1 MANYC
6 PVVLTACQEAEKL
19 KPKTWNTKY
28 KLWKLKINEPHLF
41 AHADASASVEGQPRK
56 EDTSFKPI
64 TLPGGRGP
72 SGWYWHAE
80 KQFYFEKAAER
91 CLWLDPSTGLHHE
104 LHVGDDFSSE
114 LSLTGSAT
122 SKPPPP
128 AATPSSSKPAAAPPA
143 ASSAARHLMILDL
156 HKAAEVF
163 KLESLHLPRPAA
175 MLAVYHAC
183 EGGLPPETAAKTLHE
198 KLLRKLAA
206 HRSKWSTEALQ
217 AVLVESMQ
225 AVAEEHKCPSG
236 VGAAVALI
244 LGLQLVVAAS
254 QGSACIVA
262 DPLPDNIRDVRAVCA
277 SAPGPEVCT
286 AVVELDVRSAACIM
300 LQTGAGLSEGTEGS
314 KVYNEDAARTAAAH
328 ATRGRSRAG
337 CAALLR
343 GMDSSRGGNR
353 ASNAAACLQL
363 QWTSSADVDDETR
376 PAKRA
381 KTSTAEGSKDRVR
394 CRQILLKH
402 AGCKAPRDPVRR
414 KAIQRSVAEAE
425 AGLLDILEEL
435 EAARSSAAGASAAE
449 EIFTKKCRA
458 VSECTSSLK
467 GGDLAGDIGWLRLP
481 EVRVGERL
489 TKEQAVKMAF
499 VKSAMAL
506 DIGEV
511 SDIISSEDGL
521 HLLKR
526 TA

>member
-41 AHADASASVEGQPRK
+41 AHADASVAVEGQPKK

-64 TLPGGRGP
+64 MLPGGRGP

-91 CLWLDPSTGLHHE
+91 CLWLDPATGLHHE
-104 LHVGDDFSSE
+104 LHVGDDFSGE
-114 LSLTGSAT
+114 LSLTGSAA
-122 SKPPPP
+122 SKPPPTTT
-128 AATPSSSKPAAAPPA
+128 ATSGSKAAPP
-143 ASSAARHLMILDL
+143 SSQAPSTAARHLMILDL

-163 KLESLHLPRPAA
+163 KLESLHLARPAA
-175 MLAVYHAC
+175 MLAVYHSC
-183 EGGLPPETAAKTLHE
+183 EGSLPPETAAKTLHE
-198 KLLRKLAA
+198 KVLRKLAA
-206 HRSKWSTEALQ
+206 HRSRWSAEALQ
-217 AVLVESMQ
+217 AVLVECMQ
-225 AVAEEHKCPSG
+225 AVAEEQKCPRG
-236 VGAAVALI
+236 IAAAVALI
-244 LGLQLVVAAS
+244 LGLQLVVATS
-254 QGSACIVA
+254 HGSACIIA
-262 DPLPDNIRDVRAVCA
+262 DPLPDNIRDVRAVSV
-277 SAPGPEVCT
+277 SAPGAEVCT
-286 AVVELDVRSAACIM
+286 AVVDLDVRSAACIM
-300 LQTGAGLSEGTEGS
+300 LQTGAGLSEGTDAV
-314 KVYNEDAARTAAAH
+314 KVYNEDSARAAAAH
-328 ATRGRSRAG
+328 VTRGRSRAG

-343 GMDSSRGGNR
+343 GMASRQVSA

-363 QWTSSADVDDETR
+363 QWMASADVDDDLR

-381 KTSTAEGSKDRVR
+381 KTSSSDAAKDRVR

-414 KAIQRSVAEAE
+414 KVIQRSVAQAEAE
-425 AGLLDILEEL
+425 LLDILEEL
-435 EAARSSAAGASAAE
+435 EAARSTGGTTAAE

-467 GGDLAGDIGWLRLP
+467 GGDLAGDVGWLRLP

-506 DIGEV
+506 EIGDV